1 MNIQWIRRGY
11 SSRIADPAPLA
22 ELGGSTK
29 IDSIQNVILLRG
41 DLHAAWHNYKV
52 AVNPDVCI
60 CHLSKS
66 TSSHHECTQL
76 KYAVI
81 PFVPG
86 YNDIAGN
93 ILKLDHIADPNLRPL
108 DELLRDHF
116 FQCVLKN

>member
-1 MNIQWIRRGY
+1 
-11 SSRIADPAPLA
+11 LH
-22 ELGGSTK
+22 LL
-29 IDSIQNVILLRG
+29 SIQS
-41 DLHAAWHNYKV
+41 A
-52 AVNPDVCI
+52 
-60 CHLSKS
+60 
-66 TSSHHECTQL
+66 SSHHECTQL

-116 FQCVLKN
+116 FQCVLKNMKGAGEPTWDYEDALAMA